1 MLCAFGMLIYCLPLR
16 KLWFFPLIIII
27 MEKIQWQRDFWLIL
41 IDLKS
46 KWFWWF
52 FVKHHEAFWCLSGQ
66 LAKGQSEEQHFP
78 WDALAA
84 KVFDFSSP
92 VIFRVQTSVCVWLCS
107 PLLLLCFLCTKH
119 PGQILNWYKSAGL
132 NDCRLLS
139 CCFAGMTFQSYI
151 TSRTNKIHGRAAQL
165 CNSTMTRHALCKS
178 MCWKQLWRKSWWD
191 LLGTKGKCGVE
202 LELELLLEYS
212 FGGLLHTPSVLFPI
226 PPFSL
231 LLPTSALAPHIA
243 MVSVGWSWSRMCLLY
258 WGTGIAVSS
267 VALPECC
274 AVLYR

>member
-1 MLCAFGMLIYCLPLR
+1 MIFA
-16 KLWFFPLIIII
+16 
-27 MEKIQWQRDFWLIL
+27 
-41 IDLKS
+41 
-46 KWFWWF
+46 
-52 FVKHHEAFWCLSGQ
+52 KHHEAFWSFSGQ

-132 NDCRLLS
+132 NDFCLLS

-151 TSRTNKIHGRAAQL
+151 ASRTNKIHGRAAHL

-191 LLGTKGKCGVE
+191 LLSTKGKCGGE

-226 PPFSL
+226 PPFSH

-243 MVSVGWSWSRMCLLY
+243 MVSVHWSWSRMCLLY